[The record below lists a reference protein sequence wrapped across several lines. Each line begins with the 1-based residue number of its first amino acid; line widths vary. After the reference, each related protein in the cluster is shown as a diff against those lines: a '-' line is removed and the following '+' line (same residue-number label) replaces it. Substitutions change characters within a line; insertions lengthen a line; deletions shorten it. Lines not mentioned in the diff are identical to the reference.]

1 VLGKKKFK
9 NTISCVNYNIN
20 LIKTQDI
27 WRGKKMATFRVNKTS
42 DYTVISNH
50 HLREKGM
57 SLKAKGLLTLM
68 LSLPENWDY
77 SISGLASICAENET
91 AIKTGLNEL
100 KKFGYLRISKIF
112 PNKKRGNKKIE
123 YVYEIFEKPLKE
135 DKRQKEQKTEE
146 QTLESQ
152 VVENQGVENLPLE
165 SQAVENQGQLN
176 TKELNTNKLNTK
188 EVSTKEYIHV
198 KNEFSQSCEKIK
210 NQWIKIA
217 YEFDLSGKQ
226 LKITNNRKR
235 AINNLLKEYSLE
247 EMLKAMRKIRTSNF
261 LQGNNKTGW
270 QISFDW
276 FTNKSNFLK
285 VLEGNYDD
293 KENIS
298 NSKKEK
304 KSSNYQEQEKDFVG
318 VTNESIANLLG
329 GLTGNE

>member
-1 VLGKKKFK
+1 
-9 NTISCVNYNIN
+9 
-20 LIKTQDI
+20 
-27 WRGKKMATFRVNKTS
+27 MATFRVNKTS
-42 DYTVISNH
+42 DYTVISNY

-91 AIKTGLNEL
+91 AIKTGLKEL

-135 DKRQKEQKTEE
+135 DKKQKEQKTEE

-198 KNEFSQSCEKIK
+198 KNEFSRVCEEIK
-210 NQWIKIA
+210 NNWIEIA
-217 YEFDLSGKQ
+217 HEYKLSGTQ
-226 LKITNNRKR
+226 LKITEKRKR
-235 AINNLLKEYSLE
+235 VINNLLKEYSLE
-247 EMLKAMRKIRTSNF
+247 EVIQSMEKIHTSSF

-270 QISFDW
+270 QIAFDW
-276 FTNKSNFLK
+276 FINKSNFLK

-293 KENIS
+293 KANS
-298 NSKKEK
+298 NNSEKEK
-304 KSSNYQEQEKDFVG
+304 KFQNYQEKDFVG
-318 VTNESIANLLG
+318 VTDESIANLLG

>member
-1 VLGKKKFK
+1 
-9 NTISCVNYNIN
+9 
-20 LIKTQDI
+20 
-27 WRGKKMATFRVNKTS
+27 MATFRVNKTS
-42 DYTVISNH
+42 DYTVISNY

-123 YVYEIFEKPLKE
+123 YVYEIFEKPL
-135 DKRQKEQKTEE
+135 DKRQKEQTTEE

-152 VVENQGVENLPLE
+152 M
-165 SQAVENQGQLN
+165 VENQGQLN

-198 KNEFSQSCEKIK
+198 KNEFSRLCEEIK
-210 NQWIKIA
+210 NNWIKIA
-217 YEFDLSGKQ
+217 YEYKLSGTQ
-226 LKITNNRKR
+226 LKITEKRKR
-235 AINNLLKEYSLE
+235 VINNLLKEYSLE
-247 EMLKAMRKIRTSNF
+247 EVIQSMEKIHTSSF

-270 QISFDW
+270 QIAFDW
-276 FTNKSNFLK
+276 FINKSNFLK

-293 KENIS
+293 KENE
-298 NSKKEK
+298 NTGSKNFGK
-304 KSSNYQEQEKDFVG
+304 G
-318 VTNESIANLLG
+318 VTQKSERPKVTAEGLKKYFG
-329 GLTGNE
+329 GTN

>member
-1 VLGKKKFK
+1 
-9 NTISCVNYNIN
+9 
-20 LIKTQDI
+20 
-27 WRGKKMATFRVNKTS
+27 MATFRVNKTS
-42 DYTVISNH
+42 DYTVISNY

-146 QTLESQ
+146 QMLESQ

-198 KNEFSQSCEKIK
+198 KNEFSQACEDTK
-210 NQWIKIA
+210 NKWIKIA
-217 YEFDLSGKQ
+217 QEYDLSGKQ
-226 LKITNNRKR
+226 LKIDDKRKK
-235 AINNLLKEYSLE
+235 AIKNLFKEYSVE
-247 EMLKAMRKIRTSNF
+247 ELLQAIDKIHISKF
-261 LQGNNKTGW
+261 MQGDNKNKW
-270 QISFDW
+270 QVTFDW
-276 FTNKSNFLK
+276 LIKKANLLK

-293 KENIS
+293 KINTEIKNNANTNNKFRAS
-298 NSKKEK
+298 VQSERPKVTAEGLKK
-304 KSSNYQEQEKDFVG
+304 YF
-318 VTNESIANLLG
+318 G
-329 GLTGNE
+329 GSRNDNGGI

>member
-1 VLGKKKFK
+1 
-9 NTISCVNYNIN
+9 
-20 LIKTQDI
+20 
-27 WRGKKMATFRVNKTS
+27 MATFRVNKTS

-188 EVSTKEYIHV
+188 EVSTKEYIYV
-198 KNEFSQSCEKIK
+198 KNEFSRLCEEIK
-210 NQWIKIA
+210 TNWIKIA
-217 YEFDLSGKQ
+217 HEYKLSGTQ
-226 LKITNNRKR
+226 LKITDKRKR

-247 EMLKAMRKIRTSNF
+247 EVIQSMEKIHTSSF

-270 QISFDW
+270 QIAFDW
-276 FTNKSNFLK
+276 FINKSNFLK

-293 KENIS
+293 KANS
-298 NSKKEK
+298 NNSEKEK
-304 KSSNYQEQEKDFVG
+304 KFQNYQEKDFVG
-318 VTNESIANLLG
+318 VTDESIANLLG

>member
-1 VLGKKKFK
+1 MRFSTYLNNAKCMEWQINATQGILFSLLYEAPAWAKEEIIENKTYYFVSRNLILDELPMFFEKSDTVYRNLKALQEKGLIEYIKQGKKDLIRITAKGKTWNEFKENNSEKNPSFEENSEKNPSKFGK
-9 NTISCVNYNIN
+9 KSEKQENNSEKNPTNNNTIYNYN
-20 LIKTQDI
+20 
-27 WRGKKMATFRVNKTS
+27 
-42 DYTVISNH
+42 
-50 HLREKGM
+50 
-57 SLKAKGLLTLM
+57 
-68 LSLPENWDY
+68 
-77 SISGLASICAENET
+77 
-91 AIKTGLNEL
+91 
-100 KKFGYLRISKIF
+100 
-112 PNKKRGNKKIE
+112 
-123 YVYEIFEKPLKE
+123 
-135 DKRQKEQKTEE
+135 
-146 QTLESQ
+146 
-152 VVENQGVENLPLE
+152 
-165 SQAVENQGQLN
+165 
-176 TKELNTNKLNTK
+176 NTNILNNN
-188 EVSTKEYIHV
+188 IHV
-198 KNEFSQSCEKIK
+198 KNEFSQSCDKIK
-210 NQWIKIA
+210 NKWIKIA

-226 LKITNNRKR
+226 LKINDKRKR

-247 EMLKAMRKIRTSNF
+247 EMLQAIGKIRTSNF

>member
-1 VLGKKKFK
+1 
-9 NTISCVNYNIN
+9 
-20 LIKTQDI
+20 
-27 WRGKKMATFRVNKTS
+27 MATFRVNKTS
-42 DYTVISNH
+42 DYTVISNY

-135 DKRQKEQKTEE
+135 DKKQKEQKTEE

-188 EVSTKEYIHV
+188 EVSTKEYTYV
-198 KNEFSQSCEKIK
+198 KNEFSRLCEEIK
-210 NQWIKIA
+210 NNWIEIA
-217 YEFDLSGKQ
+217 HEYKLSGTQ
-226 LKITNNRKR
+226 LKITEKRKR
-235 AINNLLKEYSLE
+235 VINNLLKEYSVE
-247 EMLKAMRKIRTSNF
+247 EVLQAMEKIRTSNF

-270 QISFDW
+270 QIAFDW
-276 FTNKSNFLK
+276 FINKSNFLK

-293 KENIS
+293 KANS
-298 NSKKEK
+298 NNSEKEK
-304 KSSNYQEQEKDFVG
+304 KFQNYQEKDFVG
-318 VTNESIANLLG
+318 VTDESIANLLG

>member
-1 VLGKKKFK
+1 
-9 NTISCVNYNIN
+9 
-20 LIKTQDI
+20 
-27 WRGKKMATFRVNKTS
+27 MATFRVNKTS

-135 DKRQKEQKTEE
+135 DKKQKEQKTEE

-152 VVENQGVENLPLE
+152 VVENQGVENLSLE

-198 KNEFSQSCEKIK
+198 KNEFSQSCDKIK
-210 NQWIKIA
+210 NKWIKIA
-217 YEFDLSGKQ
+217 HKFNLSGVK
-226 LKITNNRKR
+226 LKITDKRKR
-235 AINNLLKEYSLE
+235 VINNLLKEYSAE
-247 EMLKAMRKIRTSNF
+247 EVLQAMEKVHTSSF

-276 FTNKSNFLK
+276 FINKSNFLK

-293 KENIS
+293 KANS
-298 NSKKEK
+298 NNSEKEK
-304 KSSNYQEQEKDFVG
+304 NFQNYQEKDFVG
-318 VTNESIANLLG
+318 VTDESIANLLG

>member
-1 VLGKKKFK
+1 
-9 NTISCVNYNIN
+9 
-20 LIKTQDI
+20 
-27 WRGKKMATFRVNKTS
+27 MATFRVNKTS
-42 DYTVISNH
+42 DYTVISNY
-50 HLREKGM
+50 HLKEKGM

-135 DKRQKEQKTEE
+135 DKRQEEQKTEE

-152 VVENQGVENLPLE
+152 AVENQGIENLPLE

-176 TKELNTNKLNTK
+176 TKELNTNKLSTK

-210 NQWIKIA
+210 NKWIKIA
-217 YEFDLSGKQ
+217 CEYKLSGTQ
-226 LKITNNRKR
+226 LKITDKRKR
-235 AINNLLKEYSLE
+235 IINNLLKEYSVE
-247 EMLKAMRKIRTSNF
+247 EVLQAMEKVHISSF

-276 FTNKSNFLK
+276 FINKSNFLK

-293 KENIS
+293 KENK
-298 NSKKEK
+298 NRGSKNFSKRITQKSERPKVTAEGLK
-304 KSSNYQEQEKDFVG
+304 KYFG
-318 VTNESIANLLG
+318 GTN
-329 GLTGNE
+329 

>member
-1 VLGKKKFK
+1 
-9 NTISCVNYNIN
+9 
-20 LIKTQDI
+20 
-27 WRGKKMATFRVNKTS
+27 MATFRVNKTS
-42 DYTVISNH
+42 DYTVISNY

-77 SISGLASICAENET
+77 SILGLASICAENET

-135 DKRQKEQKTEE
+135 DKKQKEQKTEE

-152 VVENQGVENLPLE
+152 VVENLPLE

-198 KNEFSQSCEKIK
+198 KNEFSRLCEEIK
-210 NQWIKIA
+210 TKWIKIA
-217 YEFDLSGKQ
+217 HEYKLSGTQ
-226 LKITNNRKR
+226 LKITEKRKR
-235 AINNLLKEYSLE
+235 VINNLLKEYSVE
-247 EMLKAMRKIRTSNF
+247 EVLQAMEKIRTSNF

-270 QISFDW
+270 QIAFDW
-276 FTNKSNFLK
+276 FINKSNFLK

-293 KENIS
+293 KANS
-298 NSKKEK
+298 NNSEKEK
-304 KSSNYQEQEKDFVG
+304 KFQNYQEKDFVG
-318 VTNESIANLLG
+318 VTDESIANLLG

>member
-1 VLGKKKFK
+1 
-9 NTISCVNYNIN
+9 
-20 LIKTQDI
+20 
-27 WRGKKMATFRVNKTS
+27 MATFRVNKTS
-42 DYTVISNH
+42 DYTVISNY

-152 VVENQGVENLPLE
+152 VVENQGVENLSLE

-188 EVSTKEYIHV
+188 EVSTKEYTYV
-198 KNEFSQSCEKIK
+198 KNEFSRVCEEIK
-210 NQWIKIA
+210 NNWIKIA
-217 YEFDLSGKQ
+217 HEYKLSGTQ
-226 LKITNNRKR
+226 LKITDKRKR
-235 AINNLLKEYSLE
+235 IINNLLKEYSAE
-247 EMLKAMRKIRTSNF
+247 EVLQAMEKVHTSNF
-261 LQGNNKTGW
+261 LQGNNKTEW

-276 FTNKSNFLK
+276 FINKSNFLK

-293 KENIS
+293 KASIN
-298 NSKKEK
+298 NSEKEK
-304 KSSNYQEQEKDFVG
+304 KSKNYQEKDFVG
-318 VTNESIANLLG
+318 VTDESIANLLG

>member
-1 VLGKKKFK
+1 
-9 NTISCVNYNIN
+9 
-20 LIKTQDI
+20 
-27 WRGKKMATFRVNKTS
+27 MATFRVNKTS
-42 DYTVISNH
+42 DYTVISNY

-123 YVYEIFEKPLKE
+123 YVYEIFEKPL
-135 DKRQKEQKTEE
+135 DKRQKEQTTEE

-198 KNEFSQSCEKIK
+198 KNEFSRVCEEIK
-210 NQWIKIA
+210 NNWIEIA
-217 YEFDLSGKQ
+217 HEYKLSGTQ
-226 LKITNNRKR
+226 LKITEKRKR
-235 AINNLLKEYSLE
+235 VINNLLKEYSLE
-247 EMLKAMRKIRTSNF
+247 EVIQSMEKIHTSSF

-270 QISFDW
+270 QIAFDW
-276 FTNKSNFLK
+276 FINKSNFLK

-293 KENIS
+293 KANS
-298 NSKKEK
+298 NNSEKEK
-304 KSSNYQEQEKDFVG
+304 KFQNYQEKDFVG
-318 VTNESIANLLG
+318 VTDESIAILLG

>member
-1 VLGKKKFK
+1 
-9 NTISCVNYNIN
+9 
-20 LIKTQDI
+20 
-27 WRGKKMATFRVNKTS
+27 MATFRVNKTS
-42 DYTVISNH
+42 DYTVISNY

-77 SISGLASICAENET
+77 SISGLASICSENET

-176 TKELNTNKLNTK
+176 TNKLNTK

-198 KNEFSQSCEKIK
+198 KNEFSRLCEEIK
-210 NQWIKIA
+210 TKWIKIA
-217 YEFDLSGKQ
+217 HEYKLSGTQ
-226 LKITNNRKR
+226 LKITEKRKR
-235 AINNLLKEYSLE
+235 VINNLLKEYSVKEVLQ
-247 EMLKAMRKIRTSNF
+247 AMEKIRTSNF

-270 QISFDW
+270 QIAFDW
-276 FTNKSNFLK
+276 FINKSNFLK

-293 KENIS
+293 KANS
-298 NSKKEK
+298 NNSEKEK
-304 KSSNYQEQEKDFVG
+304 KSKNYQEKDFVG
-318 VTNESIANLLG
+318 VTDESIANLLG

>member
-1 VLGKKKFK
+1 
-9 NTISCVNYNIN
+9 
-20 LIKTQDI
+20 
-27 WRGKKMATFRVNKTS
+27 MATFRVNKTS
-42 DYTVISNH
+42 DYTVISNY

-135 DKRQKEQKTEE
+135 NKRQKEQKTEE

-152 VVENQGVENLPLE
+152 VVENQGVENLSLE

-198 KNEFSQSCEKIK
+198 KNEFSQSCDKIK
-210 NQWIKIA
+210 NKWIKIA
-217 YEFDLSGKQ
+217 HKFNLSGVK
-226 LKITNNRKR
+226 LKITDKRKR
-235 AINNLLKEYSLE
+235 VINNLLKEYSAE
-247 EMLKAMRKIRTSNF
+247 EVLQAMEKVHTSSF

-276 FTNKSNFLK
+276 FINKSNFLK

-293 KENIS
+293 KANS
-298 NSKKEK
+298 NNSEKEK
-304 KSSNYQEQEKDFVG
+304 NFQNYQEKDFVG
-318 VTNESIANLLG
+318 VTDESIANLLG

>member
-1 VLGKKKFK
+1 MEKPNYYGILPANVRYDKELKPMEKILFTEISSLTSKEGYCYAKNSYFAELYDVHK
-9 NTISCVNYNIN
+9 NTVGNWIN
-20 LIKTQDI
+20 NLVK
-27 WRGKKMATFRVNKTS
+27 RGYLKS
-42 DYTVISNH
+42 VIIY
-50 HLREKGM
+50 EKGTKNIQERR
-57 SLKAKGLLTLM
+57 LYITTPTNEKT
-68 LSLPENWDY
+68 DT
-77 SISGLASICAENET
+77 SI
-91 AIKTGLNEL
+91 
-100 KKFGYLRISKIF
+100 
-112 PNKKRGNKKIE
+112 NKKIDTCQSKNLE
-123 YVYEIFEKPLKE
+123 GINKKIDTPINEKIE
-135 DKRQKEQKTEE
+135 DNNTSINN
-146 QTLESQ
+146 TSL
-152 VVENQGVENLPLE
+152 L
-165 SQAVENQGQLN
+165 LN
-176 TKELNTNKLNTK
+176 NNN
-188 EVSTKEYIHV
+188 IHV
-198 KNEFSQSCEKIK
+198 KNEFSQACEDIK
-210 NQWIKIA
+210 NKWVKIA

-285 VLEGNYDD
+285 VFEGNYDD

>member
-1 VLGKKKFK
+1 
-9 NTISCVNYNIN
+9 
-20 LIKTQDI
+20 
-27 WRGKKMATFRVNKTS
+27 MATFRVNKTS
-42 DYTVISNH
+42 DYTVISNY
-50 HLREKGM
+50 HLKEKGM

-135 DKRQKEQKTEE
+135 DKRQEEQKTEE

-152 VVENQGVENLPLE
+152 AVENQGIENLPLE

-176 TKELNTNKLNTK
+176 TKELNTNKLSTK

-210 NQWIKIA
+210 NKWIKIA
-217 YEFDLSGKQ
+217 YEFDLSGKR
-226 LKITNNRKR
+226 LKIADKRKR
-235 AINNLLKEYSLE
+235 AINNLLKEYSLK
-247 EMLKAMRKIRTSNF
+247 EMLQAMGKIRTSNF

-276 FTNKSNFLK
+276 FINKSNFLK

-293 KENIS
+293 KVNIN

-304 KSSNYQEQEKDFVG
+304 KSSNYQEKDFVG
-318 VTNESIANLLG
+318 VTDESIANLLG
-329 GLTGNE
+329 GLTGND

>member
-1 VLGKKKFK
+1 
-9 NTISCVNYNIN
+9 
-20 LIKTQDI
+20 
-27 WRGKKMATFRVNKTS
+27 MATFRVNKTS
-42 DYTVISNH
+42 DYTVISNY
-50 HLREKGM
+50 HLREKRM

-135 DKRQKEQKTEE
+135 NKRQKEQKTEE

-165 SQAVENQGQLN
+165 SQAVENQGQLS

-188 EVSTKEYIHV
+188 EVSTKEYIYV
-198 KNEFSQSCEKIK
+198 KNEFSRLCEEIK
-210 NQWIKIA
+210 NNWIKIA
-217 YEFDLSGKQ
+217 HEYKLSGTQ
-226 LKITNNRKR
+226 LKITEKRKR
-235 AINNLLKEYSLE
+235 VINNLLKEYSVE
-247 EMLKAMRKIRTSNF
+247 EVLQAMEKIRTSNF

-270 QISFDW
+270 QIAFDW
-276 FTNKSNFLK
+276 FINKSNFLK

-293 KENIS
+293 KENE
-298 NSKKEK
+298 NTGSKKFGK
-304 KSSNYQEQEKDFVG
+304 G
-318 VTNESIANLLG
+318 VTQKSERPKVTAEGLKKYFG
-329 GLTGNE
+329 GTN

>member
-1 VLGKKKFK
+1 
-9 NTISCVNYNIN
+9 
-20 LIKTQDI
+20 
-27 WRGKKMATFRVNKTS
+27 MATFRVNKTS
-42 DYTVISNH
+42 DYTVISNY

-188 EVSTKEYIHV
+188 EVSTKEYIYV
-198 KNEFSQSCEKIK
+198 KNKFSRLCEEIK
-210 NQWIKIA
+210 TNWIKIA
-217 YEFDLSGKQ
+217 HEYKLSGTQ
-226 LKITNNRKR
+226 LKITEKRKR
-235 AINNLLKEYSLE
+235 VINNLLKEYSLE
-247 EMLKAMRKIRTSNF
+247 EVIQSMEKIHTSSF

-270 QISFDW
+270 QIAFDW
-276 FTNKSNFLK
+276 FINKSNFLK

-293 KENIS
+293 KANS
-298 NSKKEK
+298 NNSEKEK
-304 KSSNYQEQEKDFVG
+304 KFQNYQEKDFVG
-318 VTNESIANLLG
+318 VTDESIANLLG

>member
-1 VLGKKKFK
+1 
-9 NTISCVNYNIN
+9 
-20 LIKTQDI
+20 
-27 WRGKKMATFRVNKTS
+27 MATFRVNKTS
-42 DYTVISNH
+42 DYTVISNY

-135 DKRQKEQKTEE
+135 DKRQKEQTTEE

-198 KNEFSQSCEKIK
+198 KNEFSRLCEEIK
-210 NQWIKIA
+210 NNWIKIA
-217 YEFDLSGKQ
+217 HEYKLSGTQ
-226 LKITNNRKR
+226 LKITEKRKR
-235 AINNLLKEYSLE
+235 VINNLLKEYSLE
-247 EMLKAMRKIRTSNF
+247 EVIQSMEKIHTSSF

-270 QISFDW
+270 QIAFDW
-276 FTNKSNFLK
+276 FINKSNFLK

-293 KENIS
+293 KANS
-298 NSKKEK
+298 NNSEKEK
-304 KSSNYQEQEKDFVG
+304 KSKNYQEKDFVG
-318 VTNESIANLLG
+318 VTDESIANLLG

>member
-1 VLGKKKFK
+1 
-9 NTISCVNYNIN
+9 
-20 LIKTQDI
+20 
-27 WRGKKMATFRVNKTS
+27 MATFRVNKTS

-112 PNKKRGNKKIE
+112 PSKERGNKKIE
-123 YVYEIFEKPLKE
+123 YIYEIFEKPLGE

-152 VVENQGVENLPLE
+152 AVENQGIENLPLE

-188 EVSTKEYIHV
+188 EVSTKEYIYV
-198 KNEFSQSCEKIK
+198 KNKFSRLCEEIK
-210 NQWIKIA
+210 TNWIKIA
-217 YEFDLSGKQ
+217 HEYKLSGTQ
-226 LKITNNRKR
+226 LKITDKRKR

-247 EMLKAMRKIRTSNF
+247 EVIQSMEKIHTSSF

-270 QISFDW
+270 QIAFDW
-276 FTNKSNFLK
+276 FINKSNFLK

-293 KENIS
+293 KENE
-298 NSKKEK
+298 NTGSKKFGK
-304 KSSNYQEQEKDFVG
+304 G
-318 VTNESIANLLG
+318 VTQKSERPKVTAEGLKKYFG
-329 GLTGNE
+329 GTN